1 MNKLFLNWIRE
12 NKGVTE
18 EDLQKKSDKEF
29 SELWQEYCKSRGEA
43 NEEI

>member
-18 EDLQKKSDKEF
+18 EDLHKKSDEEF
-29 SELWQEYCKSRGEA
+29 SELWQEYCESRGE
-43 NEEI
+43 EQ